1 MSSVPIRPAR
11 HRFGAG
17 GGCYVVTVPRHS
29 DHGQHPTDD
38 SAEDVRTASARPLR
52 GPTSED
58 WRSNQCP
65 AMALVFEIADGH
77 LTYGKLAQRYGVH
90 ISGMRS
96 RVGGLTKRLHSKG
109 AHHYMVSRLNGGPA
123 VVSVPVHAV
132 PELPPEP
139 VASRGPSTPAPV
151 SNPAL
156 NPQPAPVTPSAARG
170 LGDVPKEQRRDFLR

>member
-58 WRSNQCP
+58 WRSNQYP

-77 LTYGKLAQRYGVH
+77 LTYGKLAQPYGVH

-96 RVGGLTKRLHSKG
+96 RVGGLTKRLHSKSIWNKR
-109 AHHYMVSRLNGGPA
+109 SRNKERIQQIRDSRRRQLEA
-123 VVSVPVHAV
+123 VHAEKFEDLRIMR
-132 PELPPEP
+132 PLARMAGFNEAWPRG
-139 VASRGPSTPAPV
+139 VAE
-151 SNPAL
+151 
-156 NPQPAPVTPSAARG
+156 
-170 LGDVPKEQRRDFLR
+170 DD